1 MIGEASFYGMF
12 IPWLMLLALGA
23 LGLFFVVRRLL
34 AALGLY
40 HWIWHPALFDI
51 AFYCLLLHGLTY
63 ATSLLQ
69 R

>member
-40 HWIWHPALFDI
+40 RWIWHPALFDI
-51 AFYCLLLHGLTY
+51 AFYCLLLYGLTY